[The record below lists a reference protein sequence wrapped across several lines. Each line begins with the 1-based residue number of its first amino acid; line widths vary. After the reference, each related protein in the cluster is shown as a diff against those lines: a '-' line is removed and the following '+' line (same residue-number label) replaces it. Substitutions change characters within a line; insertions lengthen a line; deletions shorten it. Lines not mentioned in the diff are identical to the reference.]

1 MRFTQVFE
9 DLGDF
14 VSTYRGRISREGM
27 LLHTDTLYQ
36 EGTVLA
42 LEISLE
48 ESLPLIRGTAGVV
61 HLERRSPESE
71 ASYAV
76 VLEFL
81 QLDQDS
87 QGFVDRLA
95 ERLESDGAELFSLD
109 PYVIKGRR
117 GTRPSAPAP
126 ELETAIDD
134 EDQQDPTEA
143 EPVDDIEE
151 WVRMESAHRRRSPG
165 RRVRWLLGIAASG
178 AVIAL
183 AVIAVIGGLPQF
195 WIIPSVDPGPLP
207 VASEIDVAA
216 FTPRPP
222 TCTPVIPTR
231 PGMPTNGAMATP
243 RTIAPST
250 TRATAIHT
258 ISWSDG
264 DRATLV
270 SIVAD
275 GPLDEAAVGH
285 FLMTDDPKHRLVL
298 YLYGIGSSGL
308 DYRTSVAGARLD
320 AIRVWYHEDKT
331 PVQLH
336 IVLDLASDRVAA
348 SPPLIEGNLLLVKL
362 TEEPRVDAER

>member
-27 LLHTDTLYQ
+27 VLHTDALYQ

-42 LEISLE
+42 LEITLE

-71 ASYAV
+71 SSYSV

-87 QGFVDRLA
+87 QGFIDRLA
-95 ERLESDGAELFSLD
+95 DRLESDGAELFSLD

-126 ELETAIDD
+126 DPEAAGGD
-134 EDQQDPTEA
+134 EDLPDPAEA
-143 EPVDDIEE
+143 EPVDDVEE
-151 WVRMESAHRRRSPG
+151 WVRAEPAHRRRPPG
-165 RRVRWLLGIAASG
+165 RMVRWLLGIAASG
-178 AVIAL
+178 AVIAIV
-183 AVIAVIGGLPQF
+183 VIAVVGGLPQL
-195 WIIPSVDPGPLP
+195 WMIPSIDPGPLP
-207 VASEIDVAA
+207 VASEIDVTA
-216 FTPRPP
+216 FTPRLP
-222 TCTPVIPTR
+222 TRTPVIPKRT
-231 PGMPTNGAMATP
+231 GIPTDTGTQTST
-243 RTIAPST
+243 TIAPSPT
-250 TRATAIHT
+250 HATAIHT

-308 DYRTSVAGARLD
+308 DYRTSVAGPRLD
-320 AIRVWYHEDKT
+320 AIRVWYHDDKT

-336 IVLDLASDRVAA
+336 IVLDLASDRVLA
-348 SPPLIEGNLLLVKL
+348 SAPLIEGNLLLVKL
-362 TEEPRVDAER
+362 TEQQRAGAER